1 MSWFAVGCYYHLTG
15 NYDSAR
21 RYFEKSTHIDNWF
34 APAWLGYGNAF
45 AAQVCLLVVGV
56 IALIICHFPLLG
68 FLHCV
73 NGIDKSSNR
82 PYCSG

>member
-1 MSWFAVGCYYHLTG
+1 MCLICIEQAAVSWFAVGCYYHLTG

-45 AAQVCLLVVGV
+45 AAQVC
-56 IALIICHFPLLG
+56 
-68 FLHCV
+68 
-73 NGIDKSSNR
+73 
-82 PYCSG
+82 